1 MKPLTIRKSLV
12 KDAPGYWEF
21 DFNLNGKRVRRKMKC
36 TNYQS
41 DLLCDLIQK
50 VVGCE
55 FNRED
60 SIFVIDANGI
70 YHQERD
76 FLIKGLDFLI
86 FENKS
91 SDSLSLADIRL
102 EYMNKFFPASE
113 NDVTICL
120 LGKAGVGK
128 SSIIQKMNPFFG
140 TDLAFPFTDMSRT
153 TTFSA
158 DYRFVPNATEYKLVA
173 ALRPFEEIAYN
184 YYECID
190 RAVSKYFELKIH
202 GTDDDTLYNEVLGS
216 FTSDPN
222 NTFDVRFSLGK
233 FLRTSSPNFHS
244 TTYAEMHGFWA
255 DIFGMIRSM
264 CDYVLGTSA
273 SVDGNPSFYN
283 IVFSTNIRE
292 ESDSNPVYK
301 TYKALIETIKWKSD
315 KNEDEI
321 KHTIMQGSSFKDL
334 KFEDDGHSCLSC
346 IITDITSEDTKKLLQ
361 VLTAKK
367 ASQFGKSL
375 LNRIEYLKIELPYNS
390 QITLPKENLSIVMR
404 DTIGVAHNPSET
416 GGFEDSTN
424 LSMENVDVVLLVDDS
439 RMNGDNNFTT
449 QLEHILARVDA
460 SKVFY
465 AYTFYDDFTKAD
477 FDEDDDPDTQ
487 KVEYLCSVTKNAINQ
502 AMSGNLF
509 DEKKFD
515 ILVSKLN
522 DKDSFFLKGL
532 MQPDSFESINH
543 MIDTLAKYKLTANSN
558 LHIYKIDDSEP
569 LLVYDYKKIPLL
581 FEKAVKEYYVSQSN
595 IYEKNPPHYKTTEAL
610 TRRLYW
616 GKTYFM
622 GARTLRPV
630 DDFYDYLIKSLS
642 SFINEPKKTNFMT
655 KDDDRLID
663 STEQVIGAVR
673 TIVTE
678 TLRKDVN
685 ARFLSKRANEKW
697 LELLQLTGTGS
708 DLERRDGLLDEEHR
722 IASNIE
728 EYVNSSDDSHIINTI
743 ETAIQDAVENVEDKY
758 LNRSHSKKLF

>member
-1 MKPLTIRKSLV
+1 
-12 KDAPGYWEF
+12 
-21 DFNLNGKRVRRKMKC
+21 
-36 TNYQS
+36 
-41 DLLCDLIQK
+41 
-50 VVGCE
+50 
-55 FNRED
+55 
-60 SIFVIDANGI
+60 
-70 YHQERD
+70 
-76 FLIKGLDFLI
+76 
-86 FENKS
+86 
-91 SDSLSLADIRL
+91 
-102 EYMNKFFPASE
+102 
-113 NDVTICL
+113 
-120 LGKAGVGK
+120 
-128 SSIIQKMNPFFG
+128 
-140 TDLAFPFTDMSRT
+140 
-153 TTFSA
+153 
-158 DYRFVPNATEYKLVA
+158 
-173 ALRPFEEIAYN
+173 
-184 YYECID
+184 
-190 RAVSKYFELKIH
+190 
-202 GTDDDTLYNEVLGS
+202 
-216 FTSDPN
+216 
-222 NTFDVRFSLGK
+222 
-233 FLRTSSPNFHS
+233 
-244 TTYAEMHGFWA
+244 
-255 DIFGMIRSM
+255 MIRSM
-264 CDYVLGTSA
+264 CDNVLGTSA

-334 KFEDDGHSCLSC
+334 KFEDDGHSCFSC

-449 QLEHILARVDA
+449 LLEHILARVDA
-460 SKVFY
+460 SKIFY

-477 FDEDDDPDTQ
+477 IDEDDDPDTQ
-487 KVEYLCSVTKNAINQ
+487 KVKYLCSVTQNAINQ

-532 MQPDSFESINH
+532 MQPESFDSINH

-655 KDDDRLID
+655 RDDDRLID

-697 LELLQLTGTGS
+697 LELLRLTGTGS

-743 ETAIQDAVENVEDKY
+743 ETAIQDAVENVEDMY